1 MLKGGGE
8 QIAAGLRRS
17 HSLHILGSVAGCV
30 LAIHTLTTDY
40 GSIHGDFIRVD
51 VRCPVGSW
59 KGKRVKINKLKNKI
73 RMPPTLS
80 DPWGPEE
87 GSPQFYPNTPHA
99 QLSQCWTSSAEAS
112 SEARLKSAMQQ
123 GLPGISVSL
132 WSACDLSRDY
142 LSISL
147 SVTADKQLGES
158 DTLIHQFHL
167 RFPWQASQ
175 PLNTGGDSWPGIIID
190 GPFLPGWA
198 PCQLHAVKANSRLF
212 FRPG

>member
-17 HSLHILGSVAGCV
+17 NSLHIFGSVAGWV
-30 LAIHTLTTDY
+30 LANPHSHYRLWVHSW
-40 GSIHGDFIRVD
+40 GLIRVD
-51 VRCPVGSW
+51 VRCPVSSGE
-59 KGKRVKINKLKNKI
+59 GKRIKWNKLKNKI
-73 RMPPTLS
+73 RTPPTLS

-87 GSPQFYPNTPHA
+87 GSPQFNPNIPHA

-123 GLPGISVSL
+123 GLPGISVSP

-167 RFPWQASQ
+167 RFHWQASQ